1 MPQQSEPLDLVL
13 IARRHQIPE
22 ISDVRAIAFSKYG
35 DLLLLVLE
43 HRGSSSQ
50 HSTSSL
56 MNVVSKVLVCVCV
69 CVCVCV
75 YSTLIATLYSMYI

>member
-50 HSTSSL
+50 HYATSSI
-56 MNVVSKVLVCVCV
+56 MSVVSKVLVCVCV
-69 CVCVCV
+69 CAC
-75 YSTLIATLYSMYI
+75 SLIITL